1 MPAWFLYFRLF
12 FFFSSLSSFLSSV
25 GKPARFHNFQ
35 IRPSIFC
42 RKTSARKCVITINT
56 SDLYEHTI
64 ESFPFSISPYGI
76 AAVLLNMPELL
87 GITVSVKFPP
97 TFPLS
102 AFWLLPHEL
111 NSWCIATHCRIVLCH
126 KMRGTLLEMRA
137 NFERMPCSRRREI
150 FFLLLYFRVIFPILF
165 LGCCPRQSKF
175 RVAKK

>member
-1 MPAWFLYFRLF
+1 MHKHKGPNGHSKVRACLPEVPQTFLIFFLFLNFFLLPYNFPHYSGACVISVFSSFF

-42 RKTSARKCVITINT
+42 RKTSARKCVIIINT

-102 AFWLLPHEL
+102 AF
-111 NSWCIATHCRIVLCH
+111 
-126 KMRGTLLEMRA
+126 
-137 NFERMPCSRRREI
+137 
-150 FFLLLYFRVIFPILF
+150 
-165 LGCCPRQSKF
+165 
-175 RVAKK
+175 